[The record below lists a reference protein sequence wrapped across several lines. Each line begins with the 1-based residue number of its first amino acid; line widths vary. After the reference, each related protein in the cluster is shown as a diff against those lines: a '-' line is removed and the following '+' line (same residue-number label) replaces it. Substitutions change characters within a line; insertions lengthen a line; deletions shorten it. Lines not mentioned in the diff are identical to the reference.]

1 MKKRIFLQIMENEKK
16 RTEANRIL
24 DEVLK
29 SEPDFMLSSD
39 FAEKVA
45 MKVSRQ
51 FAWNQYFK
59 EFLVYLAAIF
69 GVVSV
74 PVIIEFLWDKSGNE
88 NWTNFILP
96 NISWIAGVNILII
109 FILFADRVLLRYFF
123 YKASI
128 KTD

>member
-1 MKKRIFLQIMENEKK
+1 MENKEKHTDAD
-16 RTEANRIL
+16 RMLN
-24 DEVLK
+24 EVLK
-29 SEPDFMLSSD
+29 AEPDFMLSSD

-59 EFLVYLAAIF
+59 EFLVYLAAIV
-69 GVVSV
+69 GVISV
-74 PVIIEFLWDKSGNE
+74 PVIIEIIWHRSGLESWANI
-88 NWTNFILP
+88 ILS
-96 NISWIAGVNILII
+96 NMSWIAGAIFLVI